1 MADTVGKRQ
10 SIRPTAPFIIGALI
24 AAIAMA
30 AVWLAVSAAVGNGG
44 QDCPARDKSSV
55 GKRCR

>member
-1 MADTVGKRQ
+1 MDTTSKRQ
-10 SIRPTAPFIIGALI
+10 SIRPTMPVVIGALV

-44 QDCPARDKSSV
+44 QDCAAQDKASV

>member
-1 MADTVGKRQ
+1 MADSMDRRQ
-10 SIRPTAPFIIGALI
+10 SIRPTMPVIIGALVI
-24 AAIAMA
+24 AVAMA

-44 QDCPARDKSSV
+44 QDCAAKDKASV